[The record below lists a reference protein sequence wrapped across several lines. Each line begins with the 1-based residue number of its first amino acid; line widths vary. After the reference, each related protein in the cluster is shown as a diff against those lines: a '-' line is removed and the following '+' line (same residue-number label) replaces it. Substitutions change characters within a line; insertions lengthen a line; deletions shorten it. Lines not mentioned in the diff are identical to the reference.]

1 MLMSLQLQLA
11 NSVAHNGVN
20 THNHDH
26 FKLDEFG
33 CCGACAVEL
42 QLIMMFVNVI
52 TSCHSGN
59 LFHICF
65 YVELPDLMMYLCRY
79 TYHCLLHVGDCGM
92 TSDFVF
98 FIYNQMHLVDTVVP
112 W

>member
-1 MLMSLQLQLA
+1 MTILNLM
-11 NSVAHNGVN
+11 N
-20 THNHDH
+20 
-26 FKLDEFG
+26 FG

-42 QLIMMFVNVI
+42 QLNMMFVL
-52 TSCHSGN
+52 TSCGN

-92 TSDFVF
+92 SSDFVF
-98 FIYNQMHLVDTVVP
+98 FNYNQMHPVDTQYQQQLP
-112 W
+112 YRR